1 MGDYN
6 RSGRLPVTV
15 YKSLEQLLGFE
26 DYGMQGRTYR
36 YFSGD
41 PLYEFGYGL
50 SYTSFRYTNL
60 QIPTRIATN
69 DPIEFSVDVTNTGN
83 MDGDEVVQ
91 VYISHES
98 LPFVTPIRS
107 LKGFKRVS
115 LKKGETK
122 TIRFL
127 LESDD
132 LSVVK
137 DDGRVIVMPCTIKMS
152 VGGKQPDMQSL
163 KQGTVV
169 EKNVDLVGE
178 PVNL

>member
-1 MGDYN
+1 MNAPVMVSLIAKMNYLEIEKVV
-6 RSGRLPVTV
+6 GREILDSRGNLTV

-91 VYISHES
+91 VYSN
-98 LPFVTPIRS
+98 T
-107 LKGFKRVS
+107 
-115 LKKGETK
+115 
-122 TIRFL
+122 
-127 LESDD
+127 
-132 LSVVK
+132 
-137 DDGRVIVMPCTIKMS
+137 
-152 VGGKQPDMQSL
+152 
-163 KQGTVV
+163 
-169 EKNVDLVGE
+169 
-178 PVNL
+178 